1 MVRIRSTARLVT
13 PTSSKA
19 TQLEGEAHDTIVV
32 APISE
37 VMKESTEPK
46 MIEQEDTLVESAYD
60 AEDDSDEEDG
70 SVLCPNK
77 LSHIE
82 FGEDDMN

>member
-13 PTSSKA
+13 PTSSEA
-19 TQLEGEAHDTIVV
+19 TQLKGEAHDTIVV

-46 MIEQEDTLVESAYD
+46 MIE
-60 AEDDSDEEDG
+60 
-70 SVLCPNK
+70 
-77 LSHIE
+77 
-82 FGEDDMN
+82 